1 MAAAKMI
8 TKTAWLIT
16 AEPPTDDA
24 PAITTVPF
32 A

>member
-1 MAAAKMI
+1 MAAAKMS

-16 AEPPTDDA
+16 AALRQTTI